1 MSLFVRAR
9 ETRAGAGR
17 DGMFAVTLAPT
28 PASALA
34 ARQAVEQLLGPAG
47 GPGSFVALVAS
58 ELVTNAVLHA
68 RTAVGFSI
76 AVAEDR
82 HSAVV
87 EVHDELPPGRQQLR
101 PRRQDGLGWSIRG
114 RGLALVSQL
123 STKWGVR
130 PEGEGKTVWAL
141 VPLNDEPGLDQR
153 I

>member
-1 MSLFVRAR
+1 
-9 ETRAGAGR
+9 
-17 DGMFAVTLAPT
+17 MFAVTLSPT

-34 ARQAVEQLLGPAG
+34 ARKAVEQLLGPAG
-47 GPGSFVALVAS
+47 GRGSRVALVAS
-58 ELVTNAVLHA
+58 ELVTNAVVHA

-76 AVAEDR
+76 AIAEDR

-101 PRRQDGLGWSIRG
+101 PRHEDGSGWSIRG

-141 VPLNDEPGLDQR
+141 VPLNDELDLDQR